1 MKKHLLLLFLFLLT
15 IFASK
20 QAFSEPFFTV
30 EWLQGKAWFQ
40 SPEGKPFISMGV
52 DAIADQS
59 YRAPNDNYYN
69 PVQNQ
74 FAGNKEA
81 WMTQVLK
88 RLKQWHFNTLGCW
101 ADEDLEKKKFPYVYQ
116 LYIARGNPWETVLYS
131 VFTDDFEKRVKE
143 NAQKALAY
151 KDDPNLIGYFLD
163 NELPWWGDYG
173 WNEANQKTLLERYA
187 AIPLDSPDKEALK
200 NFFQSRYANDI
211 DQFNNVWKTSMTSF
225 DEMDAPFTMIPQTKK
240 QKADAS
246 AWAGVVAERYFSV
259 TVAAIKAVDPN
270 HLILGARFAG
280 EAPWEVV
287 EACGKYCDVVSVNIY
302 SKSGDLDQKLMD
314 NFYAKTKR
322 PILISEYSFSADE
335 NQSGDPNSK
344 GADVR
349 LPTQTD
355 RAEHLDRYAHQALNL
370 PYLVGLHWFEWADE
384 PPGGRFD
391 GEDCDYGLVDIHD
404 GEYKL
409 ITEKHTAINL
419 LAADLHKTGTSPL
432 PAEFKPPQ
440 EAQYRQAAPGVKVP
454 GSRDFFKV
462 TSDAPVWTWGDKA
475 HGGNTQVDLST
486 GYITVDFD
494 SGTGWG
500 CGISCVP
507 NVPPFVSDDVVD
519 LTGYN
524 LIQFDVF
531 APLSLSFT
539 VFLTESGSVDLSKSV
554 NGADGESYSFPAMV
568 GTGHWQTYQ
577 INLGDLELRRDFGNQ
592 AGNHI
597 LDLQGLSSVDFS
609 IPGNQGTG
617 RIIFKNIEF
626 KLK

>member
-1 MKKHLLLLFLFLLT
+1 
-15 IFASK
+15 
-20 QAFSEPFFTV
+20 
-30 EWLQGKAWFQ
+30 KAWFQ

-59 YRAPNDNYYN
+59 YRAPDDNYYN
-69 PVQNQ
+69 PVKNQ
-74 FAGNKEA
+74 FVGNKEV
-81 WMTQVLK
+81 WMVQVFK

-101 ADEDLEKKKFPYVYQ
+101 ADEDLEKKKFPYVHQ
-116 LYIARGNPWETVLYS
+116 LDIARGNPWENVIYS
-131 VFTDDFEKRVKE
+131 VFTDDFEKRVNE

-173 WNEANQKTLLERYA
+173 WNAPDQKTLLERYA

-225 DEMDAPFTMIPQTKK
+225 DEMEAPFTMIPLTKK
-240 QKADAS
+240 QKEDAN

-259 TVAAIKAVDPN
+259 TVAAIKSVDPH
-270 HLILGARFAG
+270 HLILGVRFAG
-280 EAPWEVV
+280 ETPWEVV
-287 EACGKYCDVVSVNIY
+287 EACGKYCDVVSVNVY
-302 SKSGDLDQKLMD
+302 SKSGDLDQKLLD
-314 NFYAKTKR
+314 NFYAKAKR

-335 NQSGDPNSK
+335 NQSGDPNTK
-344 GADVR
+344 GADVH
-349 LPTQTD
+349 LPTQAN

-384 PPGGRFD
+384 PPEGRFD
-391 GEDCDYGLVDIHD
+391 GENCDYGLVDIHD
-404 GEYKL
+404 VEYKL
-409 ITEKHTAINL
+409 LTEKHTAINL
-419 LAADLHKTGTSPL
+419 LAADLHKTATALL
-432 PAEFKPPQ
+432 PADFKPPL
-440 EAQYRQAAPGVKVP
+440 EAQYRQAEPGTQVP

-462 TSDAPVWTWGDKA
+462 TSNAPVWTWGDKD
-475 HGGNTQVDLST
+475 HGGNAQVDLST

-494 SGTGWG
+494 SGMGWG
-500 CGISCVP
+500 CGISCNS
-507 NVPPFVSDDVVD
+507 NVPPFVSNGVVD

-524 LIQFDVF
+524 FLQFEVF
-531 APLSLSFT
+531 APLGLNFE
-539 VFLTESGSVDLSKSV
+539 VFLTESGAVDLAKSV

-568 GTGHWQTYQ
+568 GMGHWQTYK
-577 INLGDLELRRDFGNQ
+577 INLGDLELRKDFGNQ
-592 AGNHI
+592 TGNHI

-609 IPGNQGTG
+609 ISGNQGTG
-617 RIIFKNIEF
+617 RIVFKNVEF